1 MDNKLDDQLLVMQAS
16 VDANKQVTDEIK
28 QDNYELKKKL
38 EKNDFGFSEI
48 KALLNKVLGQN
59 QSYSP

>member
-38 EKNDFGFSEI
+38 EKTTLDFPRLRHF
-48 KALLNKVLGQN
+48 LTRF
-59 QSYSP
+59 